1 MNDVSPRRRWS
12 GVALSSIAV
21 AFLLFDGATKLAHV
35 TSVVEATRQLGYPES
50 SISLIGVLVLLG
62 ATLYALPRTAPLG
75 ALFLTGFLGGAVAA
89 QLRVGNPLFSHVLF
103 PTYMAALIW
112 LGLLLRDP
120 RTAELFMRHR
130 QKNSR

>member
-1 MNDVSPRRRWS
+1 MKDVSPRRRWS
-12 GVALSSIAV
+12 GIALSSIAV
-21 AFLLFDGATKLAHV
+21 AFLLFDGVSKLAHV
-35 TSVVEATRQLGYPES
+35 IPVVEATRQLGYPES
-50 SISLIGVLVLLG
+50 SISSIGVLLLVG
-62 ATLYALPRTAPLG
+62 TALYALPRTARLG

-120 RTAELFMRHR
+120 RAVELLVRR
-130 QKNSR
+130 GQKS